1 MEFKRR
7 AKGEHTIYELVGN
20 LDIYSAPKVKKDITM
35 FVDKE
40 KVKSL
45 ALEMSKV
52 PHMDSSGIAM
62 LAFFH
67 KKMKQAGSTFTL
79 INVTNDIMAILRLSS
94 LDNYFSI
101 IASEDALK

>member
-1 MEFKRR
+1 MEVKRR
-7 AKGEHTIYELVGN
+7 AKGEHTIYELAGN

-67 KKMKQAGSTFTL
+67 KKMKQSGSTFTL

-94 LDNYFSI
+94 LDSYFSI